1 MQHHA
6 EDRDDY
12 PRVYIYRQ
20 VVRAKLFI
28 DAHYAEDLDLAG
40 IAGEAFY
47 SRHHFLRLF
56 KSMFGVTPQQYR
68 RRVRIEHAKLL
79 LADGSSATEV
89 GVELGFESLSAFS
102 SSFKALVGSC
112 PSAFA
117 LEAKRRRCSEREQPL
132 AHIPGCFSAKREDRE
147 NSNPEQARRDGLGS
161 Q

>member
-1 MQHHA
+1 MMDTSDQN
-6 EDRDDY
+6 DY
-12 PRVYIYRQ
+12 PRVYTYRQ

-56 KSMFGVTPQQYR
+56 KSMYGLTPQQYR
-68 RRVRIEHAKLL
+68 RRVRIEHAKRM
-79 LADGSSATEV
+79 LADGLSATEA

-102 SSFKALVGSC
+102 SSFKALVGCS

-117 LEAKRRRCSEREQPL
+117 REAQGRRRSEREQPL
-132 AHIPGCFSAKREDRE
+132 VHVPGCFSEKLAPRE
-147 NSNPEQARRDGLGS
+147 
-161 Q
+161 